1 MNTIDVNYFIVNK
14 KKINYFTKSLFF
26 NAFFLKKMKK
36 KVYKAEK
43 TVYNILIK

>member
-26 NAFFLKKMKK
+26 NDFFFKKNEKK
-36 KVYKAEK
+36 GVQSRKNSV
-43 TVYNILIK
+43 